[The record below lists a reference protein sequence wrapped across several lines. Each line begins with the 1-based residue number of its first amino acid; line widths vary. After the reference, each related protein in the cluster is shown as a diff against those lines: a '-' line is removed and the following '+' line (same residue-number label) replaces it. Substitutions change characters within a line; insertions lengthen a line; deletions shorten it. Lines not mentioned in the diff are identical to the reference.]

1 MEKKKGAEDDFLA
14 GLDDTKDTDNLGLNT
29 GTDELFPEETVEKK
43 EVLEDKDEDDNIP
56 FYKLAKNPKFLKFVE
71 KQVEKKTKDFKPSAE
86 QTFRQEVSVGDS
98 DLVSAFTAIIGNDT
112 EDKRNALKALENSLA
127 KVDERATQKA
137 IAQLQKVQ
145 EDEKQREANEI
156 EEAESELEE
165 GFEEIETSF
174 GVDITSGSPQ
184 ANRLQNA
191 YREFLQSIEP
201 KGGYQEYP
209 DFSRTFEL
217 FKNSV
222 QKQRS
227 NATAKTL
234 ASRGMERSTAS
245 NLEKPKGTSWA
256 DVDKML
262 NTN

>member
-1 MEKKKGAEDDFLA
+1 MEKKNKGAEDDFLA
-14 GLDDTKDTDNLGLNT
+14 GLDDTKETDALGLSVESE
-29 GTDELFPEETVEKK
+29 ELFPEEKEEKK
-43 EVLEDKDEDDNIP
+43 EGAIEIEEKTEKPIP
-56 FYKLAKNPKFLKFVE
+56 FYKDEKIQRYIE
-71 KQVEKKTKDFKPSAE
+71 KQVDKRIKDFKPSTE
-86 QTFRQEVSVGDS
+86 QTFRKEVGES
-98 DLVSAFTAIIGNDT
+98 DDKIVSALTRLVGNDT
-112 EDKRNALKALENSLA
+112 DEKRAVLADLKSAL
-127 KVDERATQKA
+127 DERDDRASQKA
-137 IAQLQKVQ
+137 YERLQHMQ
-145 EDEKQREANEI
+145 NEEREQEKQEL

-174 GVDITSGSPQ
+174 GVDLTSGTAQ

-222 QKQRS
+222 QKRS
-227 NATAKTL
+227 NATAKVL

-245 NLEKPKGTSWA
+245 TTEKPKGTSWA

-262 NTN
+262 NSN